1 MAARSLGARP
11 LVSAGRV
18 WDHLLVPHS
27 LAFPGHSAEAVV
39 TARDSARL
47 RRGAALLVSAAA
59 VGLGVAAYRVQV
71 QNLSPRSWAAAWVAV
86 AWAFVLA
93 GLLAWLR
100 RPANRLGPLML
111 AGGLAL
117 AARQLRYSH
126 DAAVFTVFFL
136 LGDLGFAL
144 VGHSILAYP
153 SGRVNGRGPRALVT
167 AGYATMIL
175 FPLAVLLLH
184 GQSDPL
190 LGMGRVPRRSLLD
203 LSDQAQ
209 AAELLQK
216 TQTAIF
222 YAVLATLV
230 LGVIAQRLIQATPRA
245 RRMLAPLLL
254 AAVALVVRAIF
265 ENIHTFVTKQPFA
278 FSYLFWWQI
287 AAGFALP
294 LALLA
299 GMLRARLARANVGR
313 LALELDR
320 APATPQGLRDAL
332 ARALADP
339 SLELL
344 YWLPEQSAFVDA
356 TGARALL
363 PTEDSGRA
371 VTRLEHDG
379 EKVAAVVHDPS
390 LLDEPELVASAGAVA
405 RFALENARLHAE
417 TRAQLQQMRESR
429 RRIVS
434 AADEERRR
442 IERNLHD
449 GAQQR
454 LLALALELSK
464 AQRSLGTRTD
474 PEVERL
480 LAASVEEL
488 QSTVEELRT
497 LARGLHPTVLTEY
510 GLGAALQSFTHK
522 SPILVTLDICEERL
536 PAPVEGAAYFVA
548 SEALTNVV
556 KHAHALSAS
565 VSARHEGQKLIVEI
579 SDGGVGGARP
589 SEGSGLQGM
598 ADRVEA
604 LGGRLHIASGPSG
617 TRVIADIPCA
627 S

>member
-1 MAARSLGARP
+1 VTILNVPLSVSFPREGAEPGVAAPDAVRSRQ
-11 LVSAGRV
+11 V
-18 WDHLLVPHS
+18 
-27 LAFPGHSAEAVV
+27 
-39 TARDSARL
+39 
-47 RRGAALLVSAAA
+47 AALLFGFAA

-71 QNLSPRSWAAAWVAV
+71 QNLSRHSWAAAWVAV

-126 DAAVFTVFFL
+126 DAAVFTFFFL

-153 SGRVNGRGPRALVT
+153 SGRVSGRFSRLLVK

-184 GQSDPL
+184 GQGGAL
-190 LGMGRVPRRSLLD
+190 FGMGPVPRRSLLL
-203 LSDQAQ
+203 LSDRPHVV
-209 AAELLQK
+209 ELLQK
-216 TQTAIF
+216 TQTVIF
-222 YAVLATLV
+222 YGVLATLV
-230 LGVIAQRLIQATPRA
+230 LGVIAHRLVRATPRA

-265 ENIHTFVTKQPFA
+265 ENVHTFVTKQPFA

-294 LALLA
+294 LAMLV
-299 GMLRARLARANVGR
+299 GMLRSRLAHANVSG
-313 LALELDR
+313 LVIDLER
-320 APATPQGLRDAL
+320 NSATAASVRDAL

-339 SLELL
+339 SLELF
-344 YWLPEQSAFVDA
+344 YWLPEQNEYVDA
-356 TGARALL
+356 TGAAVWL
-363 PTEDSGRA
+363 PNDPVRRA
-371 VTRLEHDG
+371 VTRLEHDR
-379 EKVAAVVHDPS
+379 EPLAAIVHDPS
-390 LLDEPELVASAGAVA
+390 LLQEPELVEAAGAAA
-405 RFALENARLHAE
+405 RLALENARLHAQ
-417 TRAQLQQMRESR
+417 TRAQLQQVRESR

-434 AADEERRR
+434 AADEERSR

-454 LLALALELSK
+454 LLALALGLSK
-464 AQRSLGTRTD
+464 AHYRLGELAD

-510 GLGAALQSFTHK
+510 GLAAALQSLTHK
-522 SPILVTLDICEERL
+522 SPIPLTLDVFEERL
-536 PAPVEGAAYFVA
+536 PAQVEATAYFVA
-548 SEALTNVV
+548 AEALTNVV
-556 KHAHALSAS
+556 KHAHAHSAS
-565 VSARHEGQKLIVEI
+565 ITACREGERLVVEI
-579 SDGGVGGARP
+579 SDDGVGGAKAND
-589 SEGSGLQGM
+589 GSGLQGM

-604 LGGRLHIASGPSG
+604 LDGRLRIRSGPTG
-617 TRVIADIPCA
+617 TRITAEIPCV